1 MLRGFTLLEMV
12 ITVSIMSVLLAFAA
26 PNLYLYQQ
34 KHKIMNLASEL
45 QGFLIQAKS
54 EAVFRNKDLWA
65 HIEMDSNPTSTGKW
79 SIRLTDSESLGAG
92 ETIQVMAGDKYRNI
106 LFQSNYMS
114 NQIKLNG
121 IRGKITNG
129 TLSFA
134 LANALDKTLNLRSS
148 FGASRIIV
156 CGEGGE
162 FYGYSQCNSQI

>member
-1 MLRGFTLLEMV
+1 MLRGFTLLEML
-12 ITVSIMSVLLAFAA
+12 ITISVMSLLLAFAA

-54 EAVFRNKDLWA
+54 EAVFRNQDLWA
-65 HIEMDSNPTSTGKW
+65 HIDLDSNPSLTGNW
-79 SIRLTDSESLGAG
+79 SIRVTDSETPGAG
-92 ETIQVMAGDKYRNI
+92 ETIQVMSGAKYRNI
-106 LFQSNYMS
+106 LVESGYVS
-114 NQIKLNG
+114 NQIKFNG

-129 TLSFA
+129 TIRFA
-134 LANALDKTLNLRSS
+134 LSDAPEKALNLRSS

-162 FYGYSQCNSQI
+162 FYGYSQCNWQI